1 MQLSNHMLLSIETY
15 LRYGMRS
22 MRGPVLADLM
32 CIVSTFPYE
41 RLPIAKVEDL
51 LLEMERI
58 VFRGS
63 RTLRRKVYQIVG
75 KCLTFWK

>member
-1 MQLSNHMLLSIETY
+1 
-15 LRYGMRS
+15 